1 MSESLPGTF
10 RVDAQQLSQLAGH
23 LEDCTS
29 EMKSAGYRLEQASVR
44 DVGHAG
50 LEERCGEFRDA
61 WKYGIGQL
69 SKFTDAIRG
78 GLQQTAQ
85 NYAEAER
92 RIGEGFGNGGG
103 TLSGQSGAS
112 GPAASAGGNAETGT
126 RGQSRSMA
134 DDFG

>member
-92 RIGEGFGNGGG
+92 RIGEGLATGGG
-103 TLSGQSGAS
+103 TVGGARGSS
-112 GPAASAGGNAETGT
+112 GPAASGGTSGEAGA